1 MTLWIALTVM
11 GILAI
16 MFVAYPLYRGKQTFT
31 LTVALAVL
39 VVSSLSIGVYGAM
52 GSPGLSSHGGSGMAP
67 EMGEVVTS
75 LAARLADEPDDLN
88 GWKMLGRSYMSLGNY
103 ANAADAFQKA
113 VELESSRNAQT
124 LVDLG
129 SAILSGN
136 SSEGVTGRSAALF
149 ESALALEPNNPQA
162 LFYGGIGAIN
172 RGDKELAASRW
183 EKLLG
188 LNPPEEIQGVL
199 RQRIAEW
206 KGEAAPMAAAAP
218 AAAPATPA
226 AAPATLEAP
235 LEIEGVVL
243 SAEISLADS
252 VGGAL
257 PANAAVYI
265 IARDPKQPSPP
276 IAVVRRRVSDLPTRI
291 ELGDANSMVP
301 GRSLSGFAEF
311 EIIARVSLTG
321 QPMQQSGDWFTSAIV
336 RPADS
341 NTVNL
346 AIDTRIQ

>member
-1 MTLWIALTVM
+1 MTLWISLTAM
-11 GILAI
+11 GILAV
-16 MFVAYPLYRGKQTFT
+16 MFVAYPLYRGKQSFSP
-31 LTVALAVL
+31 LVAIAVL
-39 VVSSLSIGVYGAM
+39 VVSGLAIGIYGKI
-52 GSPGLSSHGGSGMAP
+52 GSPDISSQSSSGMVP
-67 EMGEVVTS
+67 EMEEVITS
-75 LAARLADEPDDLN
+75 LAARLAEEPDDLN
-88 GWKMLGRSYMSLGNY
+88 GWKMLGRSYMSLGDY
-103 ANAADAFQKA
+103 ANAEKAFQKA
-113 VELESSRNAQT
+113 VELESSGNAQT

-136 SSEGVTGRSAALF
+136 SNEGVTGRSAALF
-149 ESALALEPNNPQA
+149 ESALALEPDNPQA

-199 RQRIAEW
+199 RQRVAEW
-206 KGEAAPMAAAAP
+206 KGEAAPMPAAAP
-218 AAAPATPA
+218 AAAPA
-226 AAPATLEAP
+226 APVASGTP
-235 LEIEGVVL
+235 LEVEGVVL

-257 PANAAVYI
+257 PGGATVYI

-291 ELGDANSMVP
+291 DLGDDNSMVP
-301 GRSLSGFAEF
+301 GRSLSGFPEF
-311 EIIARVSLTG
+311 EIIARVSLSG
-321 QPMQQSGDWFTSAIV
+321 QPVQQPGDWFTSAIV
-336 RPADS
+336 RPAVS

-346 AIDTRIQ
+346 AIDTQIQ